1 MASNEMEAYNRA
13 YRAWKDA
20 VAAKA
25 NPQVIAQLKAAAEA
39 AFAKTG
45 AKEQMGQWR

>member
-1 MASNEMEAYNRA
+1 MVAYERA
-13 YRAWKDA
+13 RQAWKDA
-20 VAAKA
+20 VNAKA
-25 NPQVIAQLKAAAEA
+25 DPKVIAQLKAAAEA